1 MFSNIV
7 QFANEFLHEVYRVKP
22 CCSLLACSQ
31 TLYFLFKIRR
41 TWVIKYKPQGPM
53 LLKRTKRKIKQRLI
67 TGQFPLACQLETLM
81 IKTNTSKS
89 RTYELS
95 EQNSEEKSD
104 LNFPADLGS
113 QALLLQE
120 FNEETESRHHD
131 FYVFTMTLSLR
142 ITSNDFPFFH
152 Q

>member
-1 MFSNIV
+1 
-7 QFANEFLHEVYRVKP
+7 
-22 CCSLLACSQ
+22 
-31 TLYFLFKIRR
+31 
-41 TWVIKYKPQGPM
+41 
-53 LLKRTKRKIKQRLI
+53 
-67 TGQFPLACQLETLM
+67 M

-89 RTYELS
+89 KTYELS
-95 EQNSEEKSD
+95 EQNSVEKSD

-142 ITSNDFPFFH
+142 ITSNDFPTLSIFSSMKSPEGGPPIFRLNSYDKG
-152 Q
+152 

>member
-1 MFSNIV
+1 
-7 QFANEFLHEVYRVKP
+7 
-22 CCSLLACSQ
+22 
-31 TLYFLFKIRR
+31 
-41 TWVIKYKPQGPM
+41 
-53 LLKRTKRKIKQRLI
+53 
-67 TGQFPLACQLETLM
+67 M

-89 RTYELS
+89 KTYELS

-104 LNFPADLGS
+104 LNFPAHLGS